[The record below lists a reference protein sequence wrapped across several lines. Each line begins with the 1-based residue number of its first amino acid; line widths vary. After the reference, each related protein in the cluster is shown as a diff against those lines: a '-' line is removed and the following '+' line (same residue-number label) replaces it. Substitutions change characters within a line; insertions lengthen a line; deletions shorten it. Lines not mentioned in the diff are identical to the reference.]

1 MAFEYTTSPITKQE
15 PEVIKNLR
23 AFNYDVKEN
32 NGKYYVDGYQ
42 INTNDPIWVAEAKI
56 KTHKND
62 VIKDIAKREHQ
73 RYDEIVEQ
81 IKEEKKKDSLFTK
94 LWHKSKNQL
103 YSILD
108 KNNAKK
114 IQDIEDSNERE
125 IAAEYNTTAQDAYAA
140 HRRASNSI
148 FTLGN
153 EGVDAALTAG
163 SFDRF
168 IS

>member
-15 PEVIKNLR
+15 PEFIQDLR
-23 AFNYDVKEN
+23 AFNYDIKEK
-32 NGKYYVDGYQ
+32 NGKYYFEGYL
-42 INTNDPIWVAEAKI
+42 IDTNDPVWVAESKI
-56 KTHKND
+56 KEHKND
-62 VIKDIAKREHQ
+62 AIKELSAKEHQ
-73 RYDEIVEQ
+73 RYDEIVEK
-81 IKEEKKKDSLFTK
+81 IKEEKEKDKFFTK
-94 LWHKSKNQL
+94 MWHKAKNL
-103 YSILD
+103 FYGILG
-108 KNNAKK
+108 KNKAKK
-114 IQDIEDSNERE
+114 IQDIEDSNERK